1 MTRPGHLA
9 PICGQIRPYRRQV
22 ALPSSRVD
30 AETRIDDYCE
40 DSDVRRR
47 LAAPVTALVIGMAM
61 VLAGLQGLGSPAAAA
76 TSSYQLTYAT
86 TSRGAALV
94 RWAPCIRG
102 ADGPEVIRYKVH
114 PAGRPGRV
122 DMVKRAVRRL
132 HRATGL
138 HFRYAGRTSYIPQ
151 AVPLTRRLRARE
163 MERRTGVPFVVA
175 WARQG
180 AVAGGSTLLDESE
193 AGVGSIIW
201 RYSSISDLR
210 ISDAAVVMRRG
221 RTGLRAGFGSGGTAG
236 TLLLH
241 ELGHATGLLHVYDP
255 SQVMNPV
262 IGGSSPGTYADGD
275 RRGLQRVG
283 ADAGCMTGPWL
294 PA

>member
-1 MTRPGHLA
+1 M
-9 PICGQIRPYRRQV
+9 
-22 ALPSSRVD
+22 
-30 AETRIDDYCE
+30 
-40 DSDVRRR
+40 RRR
-47 LAAPVTALVIGMAM
+47 LAAPVTALVVGIAM
-61 VLAGLQGLGSPAAAA
+61 VLGGLEGVGSPAGAA
-76 TSSYQLTYAT
+76 TTSYQLTFAT
-86 TSRGAALV
+86 TSGGPVLV

-102 ADGPEVIRYKVH
+102 VDGPQVIRYKVH
-114 PAGRPGRV
+114 AAGRPGRV
-122 DMVKRAVRRL
+122 DMAKRAVRRL

-180 AVAGGSTLLDESE
+180 AVAGGSTLLDKTE
-193 AGVGSIIW
+193 AGVGSIVW
-201 RYSSISDLR
+201 RYSALSDLR

-221 RTGLRAGFGSGGTAG
+221 HTGLRAGFGRGGTTG

-241 ELGHATGLLHVYDP
+241 ELGHAAGLLHVYDG

-275 RRGLQRVG
+275 RRGLHRVG
-283 ADAGCMTGPWL
+283 ADAGCMNGPWL